1 MLDISIRYV
10 YGQDIRVTQMF
21 DLKDALA
28 SADVYNLDFDQ
39 LDDLLRRIRREHLAE
54 ISPEIGVRELMTI
67 GLEHGWIVENDDGRF
82 QIQIPVA
89 A

>member
-1 MLDISIRYV
+1 
-10 YGQDIRVTQMF
+10 MF
-21 DLKDALA
+21 DLKNALA
-28 SADVYNLDFDQ
+28 SAGIYDLDFDH

-67 GLEHGWIVENDDGRF
+67 GLEQGWIVEDEHGRF
-82 QIQIPVA
+82 QIRIPVA